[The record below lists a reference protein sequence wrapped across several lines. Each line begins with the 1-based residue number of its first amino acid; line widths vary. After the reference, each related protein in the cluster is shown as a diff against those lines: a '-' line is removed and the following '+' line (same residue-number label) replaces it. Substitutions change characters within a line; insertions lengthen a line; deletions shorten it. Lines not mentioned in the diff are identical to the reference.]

1 MLVWGEC
8 GGNGGTGKKS
18 MLGRVRGFN
27 DNKESIVG
35 KLRVTRERRSR
46 EKKEFFY
53 VTHVSCKI

>member
-8 GGNGGTGKKS
+8 GGNRGTGKKS

-35 KLRVTRERRSR
+35 KLRVTRERRS
-46 EKKEFFY
+46 
-53 VTHVSCKI
+53 

>member
-1 MLVWGEC
+1 MWGEC
-8 GGNGGTGKKS
+8 HGNGGTGEKS
-18 MLGRVRGFN
+18 MLGRVRGF
-27 DNKESIVG
+27 DYNKESIVG